1 MLYDIDRQAAER
13 TRGFVQQMIDDA
25 KSNATVAVAPDLP
38 SALRGA
44 DVVITV
50 FQVGGVEA
58 YAHDVL
64 IPREYGIDQTV
75 GDTLGPGGVF
85 RGLRTVEAMREVAEA
100 MLEHCPDA
108 WLLNY
113 ANPMSIN
120 CWATD
125 LLGVKVVGL
134 CHSVQGTAELLAREL
149 GVPLEEVTFRCA
161 GVNHTAWFTTFARGD
176 EDLIPR
182 IREVMSARHV
192 DRTMPLLPR
201 SDDAY
206 ESIER
211 VRTELMMLT
220 GYFHTESSH
229 HASEYWAWFRKTPEL
244 TEEYLDRRWDYL
256 EVCRSVDA
264 DYTNEDV
271 VNDARQHGPI
281 HGGEFAAPIVDSLTT
296 GTPRVVYGN
305 VRNGSSI
312 ENLPAD
318 ACVEV
323 ACVADSTG
331 VRPTRYGSLPSAC
344 AALNEAQIT
353 VQRLAV
359 EAAMSGDRDL
369 VHAAIALD
377 PLTSAVLTLPRIHE
391 MVDRMLEAEAPWLPR
406 FAGAS
411 AARSVNAGRRDLRL
425 TDWRPEP
432 KLVVPARRVERCPLS
447 RRRRAQPSRP
457 VAIGV
462 GGRRRGSVDGSR
474 RRRAARADGRLQHP
488 RDREPRRPVGRGAER
503 EPRPIRQGS
512 SRTVRDVLSRRLV
525 IRSSVRRRRQRR
537 GGIACGRACG
547 KERRASRS
555 GRTSGFTYATIE
567 AS

>member
-1 MLYDIDRQAAER
+1 MVGNTPRILIDGAGGWVFPLELSRDLLAFPALMGSSLVLHDIDPQAAER
-13 TRGFVQQMIDDA
+13 TRGFVQRMIDDA
-25 KSNATVAVAPDLP
+25 GVAATVEVAPDLP
-38 SALRGA
+38 TALRGA

-85 RGLRTVEAMREVAEA
+85 RGLRTVEALREVAEA
-100 MLEHCPDA
+100 MLEICPDA

-149 GVPLEEVTFRCA
+149 EVPFDEVTFECA
-161 GVNHTAWFTTFARGD
+161 GVNHTAWFTTCRHGD

-182 IREVMSARHV
+182 IRQVMTARHV
-192 DRTMPLLPR
+192 DRSIPLLPR
-201 SDDAY
+201 SNDAY

-211 VRTELMMLT
+211 VRAELMMLT

-244 TEEYLDRRWDYL
+244 TAGYLDRRWDYL
-256 EVCRSVDA
+256 EICRSVDA

-271 VNDARQHGPI
+271 VEDARRRGPT
-281 HGGEFAAPIVDSLTT
+281 HGGEFAAPIVDSLVT
-296 GTPRVVYGN
+296 GTPRVIYGN

-312 ENLPAD
+312 DNLPPD

-323 ACVADSTG
+323 ACVADSNG
-331 VRPTRYGSLPSAC
+331 VRPTRYGRLPSAC

-369 VHAAIALD
+369 LHAAVALD
-377 PLTSAVLTLPRIHE
+377 PLTGAVLTLPRIHE

-406 FAGAS
+406 FAGTS
-411 AARSVNAGRRDLRL
+411 TVAR
-425 TDWRPEP
+425 
-432 KLVVPARRVERCPLS
+432 
-447 RRRRAQPSRP
+447 
-457 VAIGV
+457 
-462 GGRRRGSVDGSR
+462 
-474 RRRAARADGRLQHP
+474 
-488 RDREPRRPVGRGAER
+488 
-503 EPRPIRQGS
+503 
-512 SRTVRDVLSRRLV
+512 
-525 IRSSVRRRRQRR
+525 
-537 GGIACGRACG
+537 
-547 KERRASRS
+547 
-555 GRTSGFTYATIE
+555 
-567 AS
+567 